1 MKIIVSHSLII
12 IINCYYKGRRFPE
25 TLPTETSVQFT
36 AINPQLS
43 GTASV
48 VVHPVLLLLM
58 LAKEIHMNKTYE
70 SLFDAMRGKFGI
82 LRRKIIPILSNKIS
96 FEELKLFLIQCYSEL
111 KVELAGV
118 ESIDDAMTVV
128 EKHSNI
134 INVAKIEAIV
144 DCYNVTEAKKLVTEY
159 KEEIE
164 KFSSDMKLHLMLNK
178 KLSTHCSS
186 LACET
191 IKFVLDWE
199 PSDHSLEDIRLLLE
213 KAFGDLGRRVL
224 VRRISEANSILII
237 CYAPLYLMNALLM
250 KAQANLP
257 VLQEKMLLM
266 QLHIGH
272 YCVYDRD
279 LINEV

>member
-1 MKIIVSHSLII
+1 
-12 IINCYYKGRRFPE
+12 
-25 TLPTETSVQFT
+25 
-36 AINPQLS
+36 
-43 GTASV
+43 
-48 VVHPVLLLLM
+48 M
-58 LAKEIHMNKTYE
+58 LAKEILISKTYE
-70 SLFDAMRGKFGI
+70 CCFDAMRGKFGI
-82 LRRKIIPILSNKIS
+82 FRKNIIPILSNKIN
-96 FEELKLFLIQCYSEL
+96 FEDLKQFLIQCYSEL
-111 KVELAGV
+111 EVELAGI

-128 EKHSNI
+128 IKHSNI
-134 INVAKIEAIV
+134 INVAKIETIV
-144 DCYNVTEAKKLVTEY
+144 DCYDVTEAKKLVTEY
-159 KEEIE
+159 KKEIE
-164 KFSSDMKLHLMLNK
+164 NFSNTKLNSMFNK
-178 KLSTHCSS
+178 NLQSAHCSS

-199 PSDHSLEDIRLLLE
+199 PSDRSLEDIRLLLE

-279 LINEV
+279 LNEV

>member
-1 MKIIVSHSLII
+1 
-12 IINCYYKGRRFPE
+12 
-25 TLPTETSVQFT
+25 
-36 AINPQLS
+36 
-43 GTASV
+43 
-48 VVHPVLLLLM
+48 M
-58 LAKEIHMNKTYE
+58 LAKEIFINKTYE
-70 SLFDAMRGKFGI
+70 CCFDAMRGKFGI
-82 LRRKIIPILSNKIS
+82 FRKKIIPILSKKIN
-96 FEELKLFLIQCYSEL
+96 FEDLKQFLIQCYSEL
-111 KVELAGV
+111 EVELAGI

-128 EKHSNI
+128 IKHSNI
-134 INVAKIEAIV
+134 INVAKIETIV
-144 DCYNVTEAKKLVTEY
+144 DCYDVTEAKELVTGY

-164 KFSSDMKLHLMLNK
+164 KFSNTKLNSMLNK
-178 KLSTHCSS
+178 NLSAHCSS

-199 PSDHSLEDIRLLLE
+199 PSDRSLEDIRLLLE